1 MRANQCAESGP
12 HLSANL
18 ESKLAPFLREA
29 QKKCGTHASFNSAEG
44 ETGAA
49 RNDPPPV
56 RRSVDFRTERRR
68 PEGPPRRAGRRYNGI
83 EPYFARLNI
92 AEGECCCG
100 AEGSADQPGSTLDWP
115 PNDRIGKRVR
125 PSDSAADASHP
136 YLGGG
141 PMLRKILGMSALTRF
156 MLVVA
161 LGAGWQVRA
170 QDVKT
175 AYPNMAPIDQYLM
188 ESDAEIAL
196 ARSGAMESVSRD
208 AEVMVLGR
216 HGYETAVKGKNGF
229 VCMVE
234 RSWTAESDDPDFWNP
249 KIRSAI
255 CFNPAAARTYLPLT
269 IKKTELV
276 LSGRSKT
283 QMLESMKIAF
293 DRKELPPI
301 ESGAMCYMLGK
312 QSYLNDRDVHWHPH
326 VMIFVPLTEPETWGA
341 NLPGS
346 PVFGAGSR
354 RGSAYDISNSG
365 RQVV

>member
-1 MRANQCAESGP
+1 V
-12 HLSANL
+12 
-18 ESKLAPFLREA
+18 A
-29 QKKCGTHASFNSAEG
+29 QQ
-44 ETGAA
+44 
-49 RNDPPPV
+49 
-56 RRSVDFRTERRR
+56 SV
-68 PEGPPRRAGRRYNGI
+68 AGHPIQRWKHRIRILGV
-83 EPYFARLNI
+83 EPM
-92 AEGECCCG
+92 
-100 AEGSADQPGSTLDWP
+100 
-115 PNDRIGKRVR
+115 K
-125 PSDSAADASHP
+125 
-136 YLGGG
+136 
-141 PMLRKILGMSALTRF
+141 RKICWTSALARF
-156 MLVVA
+156 VLVVA
-161 LGAGWQVRA
+161 LGAGWQVHA
-170 QDVKT
+170 QGVKT
-175 AYPNMAPIDQYLM
+175 PYPNMAPLEQYLM
-188 ESDAEIAL
+188 ERDAEIAL

-293 DRKELPPI
+293 DRKELPPL

-346 PVFGAGSR
+346 PVFGAGVAEDRLTIFLIPVAKWSD
-354 RGSAYDISNSG
+354 GTDGPSDDH
-365 RQVV
+365 